1 MNISVEL
8 GSLLA
13 DPAQTGAYYVDARD
27 REALVEAGR
36 LLRYTVAPIDLR
48 ACADL
53 SAVLRE
59 IADVLSFPDWFGG
72 NLDALSDCLNDLS
85 WLPSGGYVLLLEHI
99 GDWRERAPD
108 EVDDVIDI
116 LNDAAARW
124 ADDQVPFWGFLPLSA
139 RELEAMRSDD
149 GDASP
154 GV

>member
-13 DPAQTGAYYVDARD
+13 DPGQTGAYFVDARD
-27 REALVEAGR
+27 RESLVEAGR

-48 ACADL
+48 TCTDL
-53 SAVLRE
+53 PAVLRE
-59 IADVLSFPDWFGG
+59 IADALQFPDWFGG
-72 NLDALSDCLNDLS
+72 NLDALADCLNDLS
-85 WLPSGGYVLLLEHI
+85 GLPTAGNVLLLEHI

-124 ADDQVPFWGFLPLSA
+124 ADDQVPFWSFLPLSA
-139 RELEAMRSDD
+139 RELETMGNDE
-149 GDASP
+149 DALP
-154 GV
+154 AG

>member
-13 DPAQTGAYYVDARD
+13 DPGQTGAYYVDARD

-48 ACADL
+48 TCADL
-53 SAVLRE
+53 TAVLRE
-59 IADVLSFPDWFGG
+59 IADALSFPDWFGG
-72 NLDALSDCLNDLS
+72 NLDALADSLNDLS

-108 EVDDVIDI
+108 EVDDVVDI

-124 ADDQVPFWGFLPLSA
+124 ADEQVPFWTFLPLSA
-139 RELEAMRSDD
+139 RELETMGSDD
-149 GDASP
+149 SETP
-154 GV
+154 S